1 MTNEVLDYGSLF
13 DQDTETVAFKVEALA
28 LRLSHMISEAMD
40 DKSMNRTDLARA
52 LDVSAPMVTKIL
64 SGRSNF
70 TLKTMVGV
78 ADALGY
84 EFDVFLK
91 PKDYCLAVDYVF
103 SDRLRANGSA
113 LGGKAANVT
122 RSTAVQPK
130 ASTPMYGE
138 LRWSFTVCDTPD
150 SALTERAAA

>member
-1 MTNEVLDYGSLF
+1 LTDEIRDYGSLF
-13 DQDTETVAFKVEALA
+13 DQDTETVEFKLEAIA

-40 DKSMNRTDLARA
+40 ERCINRTELARA

-84 EFDVFLK
+84 EFDVVLK
-91 PKDYCLAVDYVF
+91 PKDYCVAVDYVL
-103 SDRLRANGSA
+103 SDWFNQRGSI
-113 LGGKAANVT
+113 LGRKAVNAT
-122 RSTAVQPK
+122 RSTAVQPE
-130 ASTPMYGE
+130 ASMSMYGE
-138 LRWSFTVCDTPD
+138 LPWSFSVCDTPD
-150 SALTERAAA
+150 SSLDERAAA